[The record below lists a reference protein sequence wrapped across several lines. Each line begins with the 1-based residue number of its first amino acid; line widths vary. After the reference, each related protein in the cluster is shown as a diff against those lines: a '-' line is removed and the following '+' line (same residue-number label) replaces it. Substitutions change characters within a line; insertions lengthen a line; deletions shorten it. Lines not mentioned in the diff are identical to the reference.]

1 MKRLVLMLVAA
12 ASGALPVPVVVQVV
26 SVPGATPVPD
36 AVVCSAAVD
45 TVHKLASST
54 PCTVHRAPC
63 TVHGYRRERKGVA
76 SVCSGNDRRSR

>member
-54 PCTVHRAPC
+54 PCTVH
-63 TVHGYRRERKGVA
+63 GYRRERKGVA